1 MKTQSYL
8 MSGISV
14 WGKLEWNRGKK
25 RKNLSLYCVPNSSH
39 THTHTQSL
47 STNPFEVGTWNL
59 TSPAV
64 PPRPQGERSL
74 ALWSKSTWAAALE
87 SESYLSD
94 LKALE
99 FQG

>member
-39 THTHTQSL
+39 THTHTHTHTVSIHKPLRGWDLEPHFTSSAAKASRREVPCPLVKEHMGSSPGVRIL
-47 STNPFEVGTWNL
+47 SV
-59 TSPAV
+59 
-64 PPRPQGERSL
+64 
-74 ALWSKSTWAAALE
+74 
-87 SESYLSD
+87 
-94 LKALE
+94 
-99 FQG
+99 